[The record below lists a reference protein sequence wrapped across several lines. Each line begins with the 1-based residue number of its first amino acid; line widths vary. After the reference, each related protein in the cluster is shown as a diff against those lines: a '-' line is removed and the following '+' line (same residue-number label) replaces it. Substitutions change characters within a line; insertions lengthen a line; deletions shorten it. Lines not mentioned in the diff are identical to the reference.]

1 MQKFKKLFKKR
12 TFIKRIL
19 ACALVLSIALPVS
32 PASATNTGE
41 PSFESGYQTTDNG
54 NREGSAEEGVTN
66 ETDEDFVVVKK
77 PVFNDKINYDLI
89 NFITGATLEGENIT
103 VNGNT

>member
-1 MQKFKKLFKKR
+1 MLKFKKLFKNR
-12 TFIKRIL
+12 TFVKQIL

-32 PASATNTGE
+32 PASATDTGE
-41 PSFESGYQTTDNG
+41 PSFDNGYQTTDNDNG
-54 NREGSAEEGVTN
+54 EGAAEEGVTN